1 MASAEGLSRAVRAN
15 LAWGEAREAVGYA
28 VALAKM
34 ELSEAHLEAKEAA
47 QAEADRQLA
56 LFNAA
61 LQSINFGP
69 MPGDASNSV

>member
-1 MASAEGLSRAVRAN
+1 MRAN

-28 VALAKM
+28 IALAKM
-34 ELSEAHLEAKEAA
+34 EPSEGHLEAKEAA

-61 LQSINFGP
+61 LQSIDFGP
-69 MPGDASNSV
+69 MPGDASNSI

>member
-1 MASAEGLSRAVRAN
+1 
-15 LAWGEAREAVGYA
+15 VGYA

>member
-1 MASAEGLSRAVRAN
+1 
-15 LAWGEAREAVGYA
+15 VGYA

-34 ELSEAHLEAKEAA
+34 EPSEGHLEAKEAV

-61 LQSINFGP
+61 LQSIDFGP
-69 MPGDASNSV
+69 MPGAASNSI

>member
-1 MASAEGLSRAVRAN
+1 MRAN

-34 ELSEAHLEAKEAA
+34 EPSEAHLEAKEAA

-56 LFNAA
+56 LIQCGFAVNRFQA
-61 LQSINFGP
+61 
-69 MPGDASNSV
+69 DARRRQQ

>member
-1 MASAEGLSRAVRAN
+1 MRAN

-28 VALAKM
+28 VAVDKM
-34 ELSEAHLEAKEAA
+34 EPSEAHFEAKEAA

-61 LQSINFGP
+61 LQSIDFGP
-69 MPGDASNSV
+69 MPGAASNSI